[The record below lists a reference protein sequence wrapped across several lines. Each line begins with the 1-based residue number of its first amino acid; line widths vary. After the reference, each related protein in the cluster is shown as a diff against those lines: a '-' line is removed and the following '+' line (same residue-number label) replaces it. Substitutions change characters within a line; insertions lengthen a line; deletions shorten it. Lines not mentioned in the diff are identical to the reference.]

1 MALLLN
7 EKSLDQELVS
17 VSEQKKFSFV
27 NKNVET
33 VIVASSI
40 VATGGLILT
49 QPANA
54 QDSDPLTDL
63 QSTLTQVGTIAG
75 SAVAIVL
82 VALGIRLGI
91 KQVNRI
97 MTKG

>member
-17 VSEQKKFSFV
+17 VFEQKKFSFV

-63 QSTLTQVGTIAG
+63 QSTLTQVGTIAS